1 MTIKLIVGL
10 GNPGDQ
16 YVDTRHNIGFKFIN
30 QLIKCSQSDVV
41 KKVKHKSQLYK
52 IILQGQPVMCIKPQ
66 TYMNLSGDAVRLVAD
81 FYQIKPTEICVV
93 TDDLDIEFG
102 TVRFRKKGGAGTHNG
117 MKSVIEQLGTQD
129 FLRLRLGIGPKPPY
143 MDAKDFVLARF
154 LDQEQQQLPDFLALV
169 AATLS
174 DCLDKDVDL
183 IMSAVNKKYF

>member
-30 QLIKCSQSDVV
+30 QLIKCSVSDVV

-52 IILQGQPVMCIKPQ
+52 ILLQGQSVLCIKPQ
-66 TYMNLSGDAVRLVAD
+66 TYMNLSGEAVRLVAD

-169 AATLS
+169 TSAFS
-174 DCLDKDVDL
+174 NCLDKDVDF
-183 IMSAVNKKYF
+183 IMSTVNKKYL